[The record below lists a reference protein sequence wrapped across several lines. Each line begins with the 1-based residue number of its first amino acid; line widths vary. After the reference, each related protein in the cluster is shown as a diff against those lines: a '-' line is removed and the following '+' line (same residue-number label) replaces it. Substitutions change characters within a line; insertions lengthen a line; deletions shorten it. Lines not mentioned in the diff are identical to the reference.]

1 MLEYSIIGSSMK
13 KFFKPVIPS
22 SQYSSTP
29 YLNDSMIN
37 IDQLCHLLLDLGV
50 QKGDRVSVLLYNG
63 HPYLEIFFALSK
75 IGAILVPFTR
85 KFAGPEVSKT
95 VKDKIENF
103 ILKEENGKHPI
114 PSTK

>member
-1 MLEYSIIGSSMK
+1 MK
-13 KFFKPVIPS
+13 KFFKPVMPS
-22 SQYSSTP
+22 SQYFSIP
-29 YLNDSMIN
+29 CLNGSVIN
-37 IDQLCHLLLDLGV
+37 INQLCHLFLDLGI

-63 HPYLEIFFALSK
+63 HPYLEIFFALLK
-75 IGAILVPFTR
+75 IGAILVPLTR